1 MKGDSMPPER
11 LVAPGPD
18 EESACRVC
26 GHDDGDLFW
35 EDGWPTALICVCC
48 GNESD
53 VSDTSLMGVRNY
65 RGYWVGNGAAWHS
78 PSFRPRDWHIL
89 EQLARIPAEWR

>member
-1 MKGDSMPPER
+1 MPSGDV
-11 LVAPGPD
+11 VAPGPD

-35 EDGWPTALICVCC
+35 EGGWPTALICVCC

-53 VSDTSLMGVRNY
+53 VSDASLMGVRNY
-65 RGYWVGNGAAWHS
+65 RGYWTGNGAAWHS
-78 PSFRPRDWHIL
+78 PSFKPPDWAIL